1 MEKRLILLS
10 FLSLLFIGGCATMI
24 SGTDQPVTFDSMPQ
38 GATVIVD
45 GKNIGKTPLIVD
57 IPRKSK
63 SAVEFTL
70 DGYTSQTVD
79 LKSGFNPWVL
89 LNGIWCMSCVFSTT
103 TDYASGAAYQ
113 YAPDKYFIA
122 LISEDHS
129 ETPIEIQIG
138 KVKTFI
144 VGNYSNLIGE
154 LSKISEKKKKKKSED
169 SLSFEYIDTLLD
181 LLEIEKPEQEQ
192 AIKKIKTISE
202 SENDILR
209 FADEVI
215 NTFIKQD

>member
-1 MEKRLILLS
+1 MEKR
-10 FLSLLFIGGCATMI
+10 FLVFSLLALLLIGGCATMI

-70 DGYTSQTVD
+70 DGYTSQKVD
-79 LKSGFNPWVL
+79 LNSGFNPWVL

-113 YAPDKYFIA
+113 YSPDKYFVA

-129 ETPIEIQIG
+129 ETPIEIKIG

-144 VGNYSNLIGE
+144 VGNYNNLLSG
-154 LSKISEKKKKKKSED
+154 LSKMSEQKKKSEA
-169 SLSFEYIDTLLD
+169 SMSSEYTDTLLN
-181 LLEIEKPEQEQ
+181 LLEIEESNREQ
-192 AIKKIKTISE
+192 AIEKIKTISE
-202 SENDILR
+202 SEKDILR

-215 NTFIKQD
+215 NTFIAQE

>member
-1 MEKRLILLS
+1 MEKRL
-10 FLSLLFIGGCATMI
+10 LLFSVLALLLIGGCATMI

-45 GKNIGKTPLIVD
+45 GKSIGTTPFIID

-70 DGYTSQTVD
+70 DGYTPQTVV
-79 LKSGFNPWVL
+79 LNSGFNPWVL

-113 YAPDKYFIA
+113 YSPDKYFVA

-144 VGNYSNLIGE
+144 VGNYNSILSE
-154 LSKISEKKKKKKSED
+154 LSKMSEKKKASET
-169 SLSFEYIDTLLD
+169 SMSYEYTDTLLD
-181 LLEIEKPEQEQ
+181 LLEIEEPEREQ
-192 AIKKIKTISE
+192 TIYKIKTISE
-202 SENDILR
+202 SKKDILR
-209 FADEVI
+209 FADVVI
-215 NTFIKQD
+215 NTFINQE